1 MRLLQ
6 FTAGAG
12 AMYCGSCL
20 HSNTLALH
28 LAALGLDV
36 TLVPLYTPTRTDEKN
51 ASTGHVFFGGVSVFL
66 EQSVPFLRRTPKI
79 FDSLW
84 DSKAA
89 LYAVGLLNTSTDPAS
104 LGPLTVSMLRG
115 EAGHQH
121 KEMKH
126 LSAWLDTQKP
136 YEAALIPY
144 TLLLGLA
151 PALKARGLKIACE
164 LQGEDFFLE
173 GLPEPWRSEAKQ
185 LIAVRSSDVDLFIA
199 GSRYYADMMS
209 ASLNIPREKV
219 QVVPHGIDID
229 ERLMGLKS
237 VHSEEFTVG
246 SFARIAPEKGLHV
259 LADAYIRFRERRP
272 DRKARLAAG
281 GYLAG
286 EHRPYLL
293 GIEGKLRAAG
303 REGEFH
309 YYGSPDREGKFEFLR
324 SLDLLA
330 APTPYREPKGFFAM
344 EAMACGVPVVLPRH
358 GAFPELIAATEGG
371 LLHTAGDEG
380 DLVAAL
386 ERLAD
391 DHDARK
397 SMGQQGARAVRERFS
412 APLMAARTRDLLG
425 GLIG

>member
-28 LAALGLDV
+28 LAAKGADV
-36 TLVPLYTPTRTDEKN
+36 TLVPLYTPTRTDERN
-51 ASTGHVFFGGVSVFL
+51 ASTGRVFFGGVSVFL
-66 EQSVPFLRRTPKI
+66 EQKVPFLRRTPKI
-79 FDSLW
+79 FDAFW

-89 LYAVGLLNTSTDPAS
+89 LHAVGLLDTSTDPAS

-115 EAGHQH
+115 AAGHQK
-121 KEMKH
+121 KELDH
-126 LSAWLDTQKP
+126 LSHWLDRQAP
-136 YEAALIPY
+136 FDAALLPY

-151 PALKARGLKIACE
+151 PALRARGLKVACE
-164 LQGEDFFLE
+164 LQGEDLFLD
-173 GLPEPWRSEAKQ
+173 GLSEPWRTEARQ
-185 LIAVRSSDVDLFIA
+185 LIAERAQEVERFIA

-209 ASLNIPREKV
+209 AHLKIPRDKIT
-219 QVVPHGIDID
+219 VVPHGIDID
-229 ERLMGLKS
+229 ERLMTLPADRP
-237 VHSEEFTVG
+237 EEFTIG
-246 SFARIAPEKGLHV
+246 FFARIAPEKGLHV
-259 LADAYIRFRERRP
+259 LADAYIAFRERNP
-272 DRKARLAAG
+272 KRKARLAAG

-293 GIEGKLRAAG
+293 GIEEKLRAAG
-303 REGEFH
+303 REAEFH
-309 YYGSPDREGKFEFLR
+309 YHGAPDRQGKFEFLR
-324 SLDLLA
+324 GLDLLA

-358 GAFPELIAATEGG
+358 GAFPELIDATEGG

-380 DLVAAL
+380 ELVTAM

-391 DHDARK
+391 DPGALRA
-397 SMGQQGARAVRERFS
+397 MGQRGARGVREKFTAS
-412 APLMAARTRDLLG
+412 LMASRTLDLLA
-425 GLIG
+425 GLHG

>member
-28 LAALGLDV
+28 LSALGTDV

-51 ASTGHVFFGGVSVFL
+51 ASTSEVFFGGISVFL

-79 FDSLW
+79 LDSLW

-89 LYAVGLLNTSTDPAS
+89 LYAVGLLNTSTNPAS
-104 LGPLTVSMLRG
+104 LGPLTVSMLRA
-115 EAGHQH
+115 EAGHQK
-121 KEMKH
+121 KEIEH
-126 LSAWLDTQKP
+126 LSAWLDTQ
-136 YEAALIPY
+136 ERFDVALIPY

-151 PALKARGLKIACE
+151 PALRARGLKVTCE
-164 LQGEDFFLE
+164 LQGEDLFLD
-173 GLPEPWRSEAKQ
+173 GLTEPWRTEARQ
-185 LIAVRSSDVDLFIA
+185 LIGERAKDVELFIA

-209 ASLNIPREKV
+209 ASLKIPREKIHV
-219 QVVPHGIDID
+219 LPHGIDID
-229 ERLMGLKS
+229 ERLMGLKTT
-237 VHSEEFTVG
+237 HSPEFTVG
-246 SFARIAPEKGLHV
+246 FFARIAPEKGLHV
-259 LADAYIRFRERRP
+259 LADAYIKFRERRP

-286 EHRPYLL
+286 EHREYLL
-293 GIEGKLRAAG
+293 GIEDKLRAKG

-309 YYGSPDREGKFEFLR
+309 YYGSPDRQGKFEFLR

-330 APTPYREPKGFFAM
+330 APTPYREPKGLFAM

-358 GAFPELIAATEGG
+358 GAFPELIEATQGG

-380 DLVAAL
+380 DLVLAL

-391 DHDARK
+391 DPDARK
-397 SMGQQGARAVRERFS
+397 SMGEHGARAVRERFS
-412 APLMAARTRDLLG
+412 APLMAARTRDLLA

>member
-28 LAALGLDV
+28 LSAVGVDV

-51 ASTGHVFFGGVSVFL
+51 ASTGHVFFGGISVYL
-66 EQSVPFLRRTPKI
+66 EESLPFMRRLPKI
-79 FDSLW
+79 FDALW
-84 DSKAA
+84 DSNAA

-115 EAGHQH
+115 EAGHQK
-121 KEMKH
+121 KEVEH
-126 LSAWLDTQKP
+126 LSHWLDRQP
-136 YEAALIPY
+136 RFDVALIPY

-151 PALKARGLKIACE
+151 PTMKARGLKVACE
-164 LQGEDFFLE
+164 LQGEDLFLA
-173 GLPEPWRSEAKQ
+173 GLIEPWKSEAKE
-185 LIAVRSSDVDLFIA
+185 LIAERARDVELFIA

-209 ASLNIPREKV
+209 ADLKIPREKIV
-219 QVVPHGIDID
+219 IVPHGIDID
-229 ERLMGLKS
+229 ERLMSLKS
-237 VHSEEFTVG
+237 AHTEEFTVG
-246 SFARIAPEKGLHV
+246 YFARIAPEKGLHV
-259 LADAYIRFRERRP
+259 LAEAYIAFRERHPER
-272 DRKARLAAG
+272 RARLAAS

-293 GIEGKLRAAG
+293 GIEDKLRAAG
-303 REGEFH
+303 REAEFH
-309 YYGSPDREGKFEFLR
+309 YYGAPDRQGKFEFLR

-330 APTPYREPKGFFAM
+330 APTPYREPKGLFAM

-358 GAFPELIAATEGG
+358 GAFPELIEATEGG
-371 LLHTAGDEG
+371 LLHAAGDEG
-380 DLVAAL
+380 ELVAAI

-391 DHDARK
+391 DHETRRA
-397 SMGQQGARAVRERFS
+397 MGERGARAVRERFS
-412 APLMAARTRDLLG
+412 APLMASRTRDLLA
-425 GLIG
+425 GLHG

>member
-28 LAALGLDV
+28 LAALGVDV

-51 ASTGHVFFGGVSVFL
+51 VSTGQVFFGGVSVFL
-66 EQSVPFLRRTPKI
+66 EQSLPFLRRTPKI
-79 FDSLW
+79 FDALW
-84 DSKAA
+84 DSNAA

-115 EAGHQH
+115 EAGHQK
-121 KEMKH
+121 KEIGH
-126 LSAWLDTQKP
+126 LSAWLDTQQRF
-136 YEAALIPY
+136 EVALIPY

-151 PALKARGLKIACE
+151 PALRARGLRVACE
-164 LQGEDFFLE
+164 LQGEDLFLD
-173 GLPEPWRSEAKQ
+173 GLIEPWKTEAKQ
-185 LIAVRSSDVDLFIA
+185 LIALRARDVDLFIA

-209 ASLNIPREKV
+209 AALGIPRDKIRI
-219 QVVPHGIDID
+219 VPHGIDID
-229 ERLMGLKS
+229 ERLMTLKS
-237 VHSEEFTVG
+237 VHAEEFTVG
-246 SFARIAPEKGLHV
+246 FFARIAPEKGLHV
-259 LADAYIRFRERRP
+259 LAEAYVRFRERQP
-272 DRKARLAAG
+272 PRKARLVAG

-293 GIEGKLRAAG
+293 GITDRLRVAG

-309 YYGSPDREGKFEFLR
+309 YYGSPDRQGKFEFLR

-330 APTPYREPKGFFAM
+330 APTPYPEPKGLFAM

-358 GAFPELIAATEGG
+358 GAFPELIEATQGG
-371 LLHTAGDEG
+371 VLHTAGDEAG
-380 DLVAAL
+380 LVEAL
-386 ERLAD
+386 ERLAG
-391 DHDARK
+391 DHDTRTA
-397 SMGQQGARAVRERFS
+397 MGQQGARAVRELLA
-412 APLMAARTRDLLG
+412 APLMAARTRDLLA
-425 GLIG
+425 GLLD

>member
-1 MRLLQ
+1 
-6 FTAGAG
+6 
-12 AMYCGSCL
+12 MYCGSCL

-28 LAALGLDV
+28 LAALGVDV

-51 ASTGHVFFGGVSVFL
+51 ASTDHVFFGGVSVFL

-79 FDSLW
+79 FDALW

-115 EAGHQH
+115 EAGHQR
-121 KEMKH
+121 KEMAH
-126 LSAWLDTQKP
+126 LSAWLDTQKQF
-136 YEAALIPY
+136 EAALIPY

-151 PALKARGLKIACE
+151 PSLRARGLKVACE
-164 LQGEDFFLE
+164 LQGEDLFLD
-173 GLPEPWRSEAKQ
+173 GLSEPYRTEARQ
-185 LIAVRSSDVDLFIA
+185 LISERSQQVDLFIA

-209 ASLNIPREKV
+209 ESLAIPRGKI

-229 ERLMGLKS
+229 EGLMGLKS
-237 VHSEEFTVG
+237 AHSEEFTVG

-259 LADAYIRFRERRP
+259 LADAYLRFREKNP
-272 DRKARLAAG
+272 ARKARLAAG

-293 GIEGKLRAAG
+293 SIQEKMRAAG
-303 REGEFH
+303 RETEFH
-309 YYGSPDREGKFEFLR
+309 YYGSPDRRGKFEFLR

-330 APTPYREPKGFFAM
+330 APTPYREPKGLFAM

-358 GAFPELIAATEGG
+358 GAFPELIEATEGG
-371 LLHTAGDEG
+371 VLHEAGDEEE
-380 DLVAAL
+380 LVAAL

-391 DHDARK
+391 DAETRRSLGEK
-397 SMGQQGARAVRERFS
+397 GARSIRDRFA

-425 GLIG
+425 GLSA

>member
-28 LAALGLDV
+28 LAALGVDV

-51 ASTGHVFFGGVSVFL
+51 VSTGHVFFGGVSVFL
-66 EQSVPFLRRTPKI
+66 EQSLPFLRRTPKI
-79 FDSLW
+79 FDALW
-84 DSKAA
+84 DSNAA

-115 EAGHQH
+115 EAGHQK
-121 KEMKH
+121 KEIGH
-126 LSAWLDTQKP
+126 LSAWLDTQQRF
-136 YEAALIPY
+136 EVALIPY

-151 PALKARGLKIACE
+151 PALRARGLRVACE
-164 LQGEDFFLE
+164 LQGEDLFLD
-173 GLPEPWRSEAKQ
+173 GLIEPWKTEAKQ
-185 LIAVRSSDVDLFIA
+185 LIALRARDVDLFIA

-209 ASLNIPREKV
+209 AALGIPRDKIRI
-219 QVVPHGIDID
+219 VPHGIDID
-229 ERLMGLKS
+229 ERLMTLKS
-237 VHSEEFTVG
+237 VHAEEFTVG
-246 SFARIAPEKGLHV
+246 FFARIAPEKGLHV
-259 LADAYIRFRERRP
+259 LAEAYVRFRERQP
-272 DRKARLAAG
+272 PRKARLVAG

-293 GIEGKLRAAG
+293 GITDRLRVAG

-309 YYGSPDREGKFEFLR
+309 YYGSPDRQGKFEFLR

-330 APTPYREPKGFFAM
+330 APTPYPEPKGLFAM

-358 GAFPELIAATEGG
+358 GAFPELIEATQGG
-371 LLHTAGDEG
+371 VLHTAGDEAG
-380 DLVAAL
+380 LVEAL
-386 ERLAD
+386 ERLAG
-391 DHDARK
+391 DHDTRTA
-397 SMGQQGARAVRERFS
+397 MGQQGARAVRELLA
-412 APLMAARTRDLLG
+412 APLMAARTRDLLA
-425 GLIG
+425 GLLD

>member
-28 LAALGLDV
+28 LQALGVDV

-51 ASTGHVFFGGVSVFL
+51 ASTSHVFFGGVSVFL

-79 FDSLW
+79 FDALW

-115 EAGHQH
+115 EAGHQK
-121 KEMKH
+121 KEIEH
-126 LSAWLDTQKP
+126 LSAWLDTEP
-136 YEAALIPY
+136 RFDVALIPY
-144 TLLLGLA
+144 ALLLGLA
-151 PALKARGLKIACE
+151 PALRARGLKVACE
-164 LQGEDFFLE
+164 LQGEDLFLD
-173 GLPEPWRSEAKQ
+173 GLVEPWRTEAKQ
-185 LIAVRSSDVDLFIA
+185 LIALRAHDVDVFIA

-209 ASLNIPREKV
+209 ADLGLPREKIRI
-219 QVVPHGIDID
+219 VPHGIDID

-237 VHSEEFTVG
+237 ARSPEFTVG

-259 LADAYIRFRERRP
+259 LAEAYIRFRERKP
-272 DRKARLAAG
+272 ERKARLAVG

-293 GIEGKLRAAG
+293 RIEDKLRAAG
-303 REGEFH
+303 RENEFH
-309 YYGSPDREGKFEFLR
+309 YYGSPDRQGKFEFLR

-330 APTPYREPKGFFAM
+330 APTPYREPKGLFAM

-358 GAFPELIAATEGG
+358 GAFPELIEATDGG
-371 LLHTAGDEG
+371 LLHTAGDEA

-391 DHDARK
+391 DQETRKAMGAR
-397 SMGQQGARAVRERFS
+397 GARAVREHFA
-412 APLMAARTRDLLG
+412 APLMASRIQELLRG
-425 GLIG
+425 